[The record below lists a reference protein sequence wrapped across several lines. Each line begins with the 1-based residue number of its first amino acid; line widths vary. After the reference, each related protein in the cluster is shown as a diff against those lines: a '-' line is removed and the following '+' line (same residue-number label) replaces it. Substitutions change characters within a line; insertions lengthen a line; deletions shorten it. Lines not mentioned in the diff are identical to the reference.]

1 MVTGRGKYVTLTPYW
16 LGTILTTLT
25 LSPGPLGRR
34 AAKSDSDPAAAAGG
48 SLALARALTTSQRP
62 KAAELEG
69 VTVAGPEAA
78 NQSAHRA
85 RHVRAAGAAD
95 AGGRGGAGPP
105 PLRPGPV

>member
-1 MVTGRGKYVTLTPYW
+1 MLAWHHTDYADPESRAVGPPGRQVG
-16 LGTILTTLT
+16 LG
-25 LSPGPLGRR
+25 LG
-34 AAKSDSDPAAAAGG
+34 PAAAAGG